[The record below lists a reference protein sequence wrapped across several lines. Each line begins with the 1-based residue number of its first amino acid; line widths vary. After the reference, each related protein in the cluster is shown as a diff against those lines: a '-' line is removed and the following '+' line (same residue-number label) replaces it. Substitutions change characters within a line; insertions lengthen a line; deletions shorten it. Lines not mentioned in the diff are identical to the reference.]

1 LDGRSPEAPRRL
13 VTLGAELWAAERQ
26 QVIIPE
32 LDIDWLR
39 ERERERERAEPR
51 VERVLEVDIGP

>member
-39 ERERERERAEPR
+39 ERERERAEPR